1 MNYAYLALS
10 QPRPN
15 ISTPLRTQLT
25 ELLMNRLHAT
35 VVTASLLLFAPITPV
50 AMAQFGGRA
59 GFSEALKPDLLPRD
73 MTMIVETLKLEEWQR
88 PIVQSLLED
97 YQISFKTGTDA
108 LQQKMQ
114 DNARKQKGAMN
125 DVRLLLA
132 PIEAWAPEKE
142 RLYEDLM
149 ASIKS
154 QLSENQQERW
164 PKFERAVR
172 RSKSLDDSD
181 LAGEGVDLIFVIR
194 QMQLP
199 PDVVAVAEPLLDQYE
214 ISLDVALKARDAK
227 ITSLMP
233 QFTEAMTTMDINT
246 GGNLQDQIIATRI
259 QVRQVQDDS
268 IETIAA
274 QLPAPHGQDFRS
286 RALAQ
291 GYREAFQPDALG
303 SFFAAVLN
311 LNDLTSEQRSQ
322 VQAIQ
327 VTWENAFM
335 ALQTRMLETI
345 RAEEPKKAQRK
356 ILALAAKRVEK
367 SGGVA
372 PEVPPDLM
380 VPLRNEKNKLV
391 QETRESV
398 LKLLAEDQIDRL
410 SAGTP
415 GLRPPPPPS
424 ISKGQAPGATNKA
437 GDTQDTNS
445 NAPKDS
451 KAVE

>member
-1 MNYAYLALS
+1 M
-10 QPRPN
+10 
-15 ISTPLRTQLT
+15 
-25 ELLMNRLHAT
+25 
-35 VVTASLLLFAPITPV
+35 
-50 AMAQFGGRA
+50 
-59 GFSEALKPDLLPRD
+59 
-73 MTMIVETLKLEEWQR
+73 
-88 PIVQSLLED
+88 
-97 YQISFKTGTDA
+97 
-108 LQQKMQ
+108 
-114 DNARKQKGAMN
+114 
-125 DVRLLLA
+125 LA

-142 RLYEDLM
+142 RHYEDLI

-199 PDVVAVAEPLLDQYE
+199 PDVVAVVEPLLDQYE

-233 QFTEAMTTMDINT
+233 KFTEAMTTMDINT

-345 RAEEPKKAQRK
+345 RVEEPKKAQRK
-356 ILALAAKRVEK
+356 ILALAAKRAEK

-415 GLRPPPPPS
+415 GLRPPPPPAF
-424 ISKGQAPGATNKA
+424 SKGQAPGATKKA

>member
-1 MNYAYLALS
+1 M
-10 QPRPN
+10 
-15 ISTPLRTQLT
+15 
-25 ELLMNRLHAT
+25 EFFMNRLRT
-35 VVTASLLLFAPITPV
+35 TIVTISLLLAPV
-50 AMAQFGGRA
+50 AMAQFGGKA

-108 LQQKMQ
+108 LHQKMQ
-114 DNARKQKGAMN
+114 ENARKQTGGASG
-125 DVRLLLA
+125 VRGLLA

-149 ASIKS
+149 SSIKS

-172 RSKSLDDSD
+172 RSRSLDDSD

-194 QMQLP
+194 QMQLQ
-199 PDVVAVAEPLLDQYE
+199 PDVVAVAEPALDQYE
-214 ISLDVALKARDAK
+214 IALDVALKARDAK
-227 ITSLMP
+227 ITSLLP
-233 QFTEAMTTMDINT
+233 KFSQAMESMDLIA
-246 GGNLQDQIIATRI
+246 GANLQDQIILTRI
-259 QVRQVQDDS
+259 DVRQIQDDS
-268 IETIAA
+268 IEKIAA
-274 QLPAPHGQDFRS
+274 MLPAPHGQDFRT

-291 GYREAFQPDALG
+291 GYREVFQPDSLAG
-303 SFFAAVLN
+303 FFAAVLN
-311 LNDLTSEQRSQ
+311 LNDLTAEQKSQ
-322 VQAIQ
+322 VQSAQ
-327 VTWENAFM
+327 ASWNDAFV
-335 ALQTRMLETI
+335 ALQNRMLETT
-345 RAEEPKKAQRK
+345 RMEEPKKAQRK
-356 ILALAAKRVEK
+356 TLALAAKRAEK
-367 SGGVA
+367 NGTAA
-372 PEVPPDLM
+372 PEVPADPM

-398 LKLLAEDQIDRL
+398 LKLLSEDQIDRL
-410 SAGTP
+410 AAGTP
-415 GLRPPPPPS
+415 GLHPPPPAS
-424 ISKGQAPGATNKA
+424 FSAGQGPGATKTKKA

>member
-1 MNYAYLALS
+1 
-10 QPRPN
+10 
-15 ISTPLRTQLT
+15 
-25 ELLMNRLHAT
+25 MNRLHAT
-35 VVTASLLLFAPITPV
+35 VVTASLLLFAPIAPV

-199 PDVVAVAEPLLDQYE
+199 PDVVAVVEPLLDQYE

-233 QFTEAMTTMDINT
+233 KFTEAMTTMDINT

-345 RAEEPKKAQRK
+345 RVEEPKKSQRK
-356 ILALAAKRVEK
+356 IRALAAQRAEK

-415 GLRPPPPPS
+415 GLRPPPPPAF
-424 ISKGQAPGATNKA
+424 SKGQAPGATNKA

>member
-1 MNYAYLALS
+1 MNYVYLSLS

-35 VVTASLLLFAPITPV
+35 VVTASLLLFAPIAPV

-108 LQQKMQ
+108 LQQTMQ

-199 PDVVAVAEPLLDQYE
+199 PDVVAVVEPLLDQYE

-227 ITSLMP
+227 ITSLLP
-233 QFTEAMTTMDINT
+233 KFTEAMTTMDINT

-345 RAEEPKKAQRK
+345 RVEEPKKAQRK
-356 ILALAAKRVEK
+356 ILALAAKRAEK

-415 GLRPPPPPS
+415 GLRPPPPPAF
-424 ISKGQAPGATNKA
+424 SKGQAPGATNKA